1 MTSPLAG
8 SLAKTVGSAFKTL
21 FLEAVLTRDIP
32 QDSPDPA
39 DPLPPVPT
47 PFDCKAIVEKYSDYY
62 RTNGLVD
69 AKDRKVLILAASL
82 EVTPEPGDRITIQ
95 NITFT
100 IQNVS
105 TDPATAVWECQGRM

>member
-8 SLAKTVGSAFKTL
+8 SLAKTVSVALWGL
-21 FLEAVLTRDIP
+21 FLDAVLTRDIP

-47 PFDCKAIVEKYSDYY
+47 PFGCKAIVERYSDYY

-69 AKDRKVLILAASL
+69 AKDSLILAASL
-82 EVTPEPGDRITIQ
+82 EVTPEPAIASRSIT
-95 NITFT
+95 
-100 IQNVS
+100 S
-105 TDPATAVWECQGRM
+105 LS